1 MDGGESGLGGLGS
14 LNFLPVTKAETPNLF
29 FQLALLSGQ
38 KENEKGWGLKDV
50 SSQTS
55 KMESDSLLHIQT
67 KTDESRNMIIFSQ
80 LQKRHHSLG
89 YTQLHQAKLLGS
101 FPLDRLLHLYLE
113 WFNGPPVT

>member
-1 MDGGESGLGGLGS
+1 MDGGESGLRGLGG
-14 LNFLPVTKAETPNLF
+14 LNFLPVTKAKTPNLL

-38 KENEKGWGLKDV
+38 QENGEGWSLKDV

-55 KMESDSLLHIQT
+55 QMESDSLLHIQ
-67 KTDESRNMIIFSQ
+67 KQKKAEIHRFSQ

-89 YTQLHQAKLLGS
+89 ISQLHQIKLLGS
-101 FPLDRLLHLYLE
+101 FPLDRLLHLYSE

>member
-1 MDGGESGLGGLGS
+1 MDGGESGLSGLGG
-14 LNFLPVTKAETPNLF
+14 LNFLPVTKAETPNLL

-38 KENEKGWGLKDV
+38 KENGEGWGLKDV

-55 KMESDSLLHIQT
+55 QMESDSLLHIQT
-67 KTDESRNMIIFSQ
+67 KTEESRNIIFSQ

-89 YTQLHQAKLLGS
+89 ISQLHQIKLLGS
-101 FPLDRLLHLYLE
+101 FPLDRLLHLYSE